1 MIPLQGHGV
10 VPDIVTMAKGI
21 GNGFPIGAVITTPEI
36 AATMSQVKLF
46 LCVVNQYV
54 RTLHILFVC

>member
-46 LCVVNQYV
+46 LCVVNI
-54 RTLHILFVC
+54 TCFCD